1 MGNGSK
7 RLQVGGVR
15 GEGRGHSAAVG
26 RRLTYRRFILLSHL
40 LPRLNEFL
48 ELFDYNAWA
57 NRTIFDA
64 VAQLPDDQY
73 FRDLKSSY
81 GGIHGTLAHIVWAEQ
96 LWLHRWLGRPNP
108 AVPQG
113 TDLRSLAEV
122 RARWQEVEAERG
134 KFVAGLS
141 EARLDDTRLVKPSSG
156 GEYVHSF
163 RQMFRH
169 FINHSSYH
177 RGQIVTF
184 LRQLGA
190 KPPSTDLILYYRRRG

>member
-1 MGNGSK
+1 
-7 RLQVGGVR
+7 LQFDV
-15 GEGRGHSAAVG
+15 
-26 RRLTYRRFILLSHL
+26 

-48 ELFDYNAWA
+48 ELFAYNAWA

-64 VAQLPDDQY
+64 VAHLEEEQY

-96 LWLHRWLGRPNP
+96 LWLHRWAGKPNP

-113 TDLRSLAEV
+113 TDLKSLAEV
-122 RARWQEVEAERG
+122 RRRWEDVEAERG
-134 KFVAGLS
+134 RVVGGLT
-141 EARLDDTRLVKPSSG
+141 EDRLAETRLVRPSSG

-177 RGQIVTF
+177 RGQIVT
-184 LRQLGA
+184 LMRQLGA
-190 KPPSTDLILYYRRRG
+190 QPPGTDLILYYRQRG

>member
-1 MGNGSK
+1 M
-7 RLQVGGVR
+7 
-15 GEGRGHSAAVG
+15 
-26 RRLTYRRFILLSHL
+26 
-40 LPRLNEFL
+40 NEFL

-64 VAQLPDDQY
+64 AAQLPEEQY

-96 LWLHRWLGRPNP
+96 LWLHRWVGKPNP
-108 AVPQG
+108 AVPQR
-113 TDLRSLAEV
+113 TDLKSVWEA
-122 RARWQEVEAERG
+122 VEAERG
-134 KFVAGLS
+134 RFLADFT
-141 EARLDDTRLVKPSSG
+141 EDRLEETRLVKPSSG
-156 GEYVHSF
+156 GEYVHTY

-184 LRQLGA
+184 LRQLGH

>member
-1 MGNGSK
+1 
-7 RLQVGGVR
+7 
-15 GEGRGHSAAVG
+15 
-26 RRLTYRRFILLSHL
+26 LLPDL
-40 LPRLNEFL
+40 LPRVNEFL

-64 VAQLPDDQY
+64 AAQLPEEQY

-96 LWLHRWLGRPNP
+96 LWLHRWVGKPNP

-113 TDLRSLAEV
+113 SDLKSVWEA
-122 RARWQEVEAERG
+122 VEAERG
-134 KFVAGLS
+134 RFLADFT
-141 EARLDDTRLVKPSSG
+141 EERLEETRLVKPSSG
-156 GEYVHSF
+156 GEYVHTY

-184 LRQLGA
+184 LRQLGH